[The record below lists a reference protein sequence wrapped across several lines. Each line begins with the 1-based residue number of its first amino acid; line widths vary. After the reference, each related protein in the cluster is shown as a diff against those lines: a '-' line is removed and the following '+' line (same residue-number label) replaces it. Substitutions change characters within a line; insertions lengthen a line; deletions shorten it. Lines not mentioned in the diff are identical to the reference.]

1 MLSNIPANA
10 PDGVGIWNQTMFAGN
25 QYNLIV
31 EAEDGNG
38 WKDVEMLEIILA
50 PEETNYDSTII
61 YYPRNQTALT
71 TSDLFSIAVDS
82 SGDSLATI
90 RTLDGNVLID
100 PFEPEFII
108 NIPINF
114 EWGLPLSGQY
124 TPSFQIKDL
133 DNSPVF
139 SESSYRQTWTYQNDM
154 RLDFRSNLDEKRM
167 ISPTLT
173 DQNIPIS
180 DNLYHEIGQETFIGS
195 VTGGDVVMFSGQ
207 YSFTSGILENVFI
220 TPEAELTMEITRK
233 EVFRD
238 SERDYDPVEEEV
250 TTHTF
255 TGGVFDIPIKM
266 PSYQN
271 EFEYEFKLINLPVGA
286 EDLTTAYCFGSVING
301 CGKFVIKV
309 DDEAPKLVFG
319 SWSASRGET
328 ASNGLEP
335 ELLDK
340 MPTSSYH
347 CVDVSSQIEER
358 GSLAE
363 DATTLNWIYYNG
375 NPQDGNV
382 WNVYQNNYGTT
393 PLSAPL
399 NLSAGSL
406 GYIRASAD
414 CVDLWPV
421 GFGQFDVTES
431 NLNIPGLE
439 VNLVMWIETV
449 DGAGSPIIGAGRYFD
464 DGSAVGIEGNDNDG
478 QDSSTYLL
486 EFEGSNFEVRNTRTI
501 PDSPEVG
508 DKITLEVE
516 LVNSGIPGI
525 ANLEIKSVTNNQP
538 PVFEGYITSEIIGKD
553 QAQWVSIEL
562 EEFTDAT
569 TGMYYIVYDN
579 ETKDIL
585 FNGKDQGK
593 TFNVKVAASGADG
606 LSTGLIVVILI
617 GIIAILAVV
626 VVVISRRNRDDDLDD
641 EFDYEYEDDKSY
653 ASIPQQTQTYA
664 APAAA
669 VSPEMA
675 EAMEKFSFWTQEEIQ
690 GYFDQGWSVQ
700 QLEEWL
706 ENQ

>member
-1 MLSNIPANA
+1 
-10 PDGVGIWNQTMFAGN
+10 
-25 QYNLIV
+25 
-31 EAEDGNG
+31 
-38 WKDVEMLEIILA
+38 
-50 PEETNYDSTII
+50 
-61 YYPRNQTALT
+61 
-71 TSDLFSIAVDS
+71 
-82 SGDSLATI
+82 
-90 RTLDGNVLID
+90 
-100 PFEPEFII
+100 
-108 NIPINF
+108 
-114 EWGLPLSGQY
+114 
-124 TPSFQIKDL
+124 
-133 DNSPVF
+133 
-139 SESSYRQTWTYQNDM
+139 
-154 RLDFRSNLDEKRM
+154 
-167 ISPTLT
+167 
-173 DQNIPIS
+173 
-180 DNLYHEIGQETFIGS
+180 
-195 VTGGDVVMFSGQ
+195 
-207 YSFTSGILENVFI
+207 
-220 TPEAELTMEITRK
+220 
-233 EVFRD
+233 
-238 SERDYDPVEEEV
+238 
-250 TTHTF
+250 
-255 TGGVFDIPIKM
+255 M

-271 EFEYEFKLINLPVGA
+271 EFEYEFRLINLPVGA
-286 EDLTTAYCFGSVING
+286 DDLTTAYCFGSVING

-328 ASNGLEP
+328 TTNGLEP
-335 ELLDK
+335 ELYDK

-363 DATTLNWIYYNG
+363 DATSLNWIYFNG
-375 NPQDGNV
+375 NPEDGNV

-393 PLSAPL
+393 PLSTPL

-421 GFGQFDVTES
+421 SFGQFDVTES
-431 NLNIPGLE
+431 NLNSPNLE

-478 QDSSTYLL
+478 QDSSTYIL
-486 EFEGSNFEVRNTRTI
+486 EFEGSKFEVRNTRTI

-525 ANLEIKSVTNNQP
+525 ADLEIKSVTNNQP

-579 ETKDIL
+579 ETKNEL
-585 FNGKDQGK
+585 FNGKNQGK
-593 TFNVKVAASGADG
+593 TFNVKVSSESDG
-606 LSTGLIVVILI
+606 GFSTGLIVIILV
-617 GIIAILAVV
+617 GVIAILAVV
-626 VVVISRRNRDDDLDD
+626 VIVISRRERGDDLDD
-641 EFDYEYEDDKSY
+641 EFEYEYEDDKSY
-653 ASIPQQTQTYA
+653 ASIPQQTQTYS

-675 EAMEKFSFWTQEEIQ
+675 EALEKFNFWTQEEIQ
-690 GYFDQGWSVQ
+690 GYFDQGWSIQ